1 LDGGDLSNLEVRL
14 GLQPSIA
21 QVIDPVKTIE
31 NLIVMGHCNKC
42 GVLLNRN
49 YSKQT
54 HDDLHAL

>member
-1 LDGGDLSNLEVRL
+1 LDGGNPSNLEVRL

-31 NLIVMGHCNKC
+31 NLIDMGHCNKC

-49 YSKQT
+49 F
-54 HDDLHAL
+54 